1 MNKKQKQIQER
12 IQIHKDYDTDE
23 LSQTELQAILETY
36 KELGYKFTFFRQ
48 TIDDL
53 KDTLETLIRCETLT
67 YRELQSTLRYYKE
80 KGIIT
85 YYFPIKTVH
94 LYLQYILNR
103 IFMKFEA
110 L

>member
-85 YYFPIKTVH
+85 YLKRNRE
-94 LYLQYILNR
+94 YLKVAL
-103 IFMKFEA
+103 FEIECRFHMT
-110 L
+110 